1 MFTRKMKICL
11 TAIGLFFAAA
21 AAASAGVGAGIDPV
35 LVRITGSS
43 VNIRAEGSRT
53 GRVIGRFAGGE
64 TAVVLR
70 EEQGVDTYPWS
81 LVIARVPLP
90 DGPVVEGW
98 VYGQY
103 VEPLP
108 QGEWF
113 GNTGGAQSLAF
124 DAFFLATQERLGST
138 PEEAVQKLGKPIS
151 RNDREVPGRH
161 DPSYKVTFTELSYP
175 GLELRFFSTKDN
187 RALIGARVTQGDY
200 VLGRSVRLDAGHRE
214 VFLELGPPRFQDG
227 PVFGW
232 SDEAGYAELQVTFSG
247 GKVLL
252 VDFSVEPD

>member
-1 MFTRKMKICL
+1 MLTRKFIVCL
-11 TAIGLFFAAA
+11 AALGLLYIAA
-21 AAASAGVGAGIDPV
+21 AAASAEVDPV

-53 GRVIGRFAGGE
+53 GRVIGRFSGGE
-64 TAVVLR
+64 TAVVMR
-70 EEQGVDTYPWS
+70 EEQGADPFPWS
-81 LVIARVPLP
+81 LVIARVPYP

-108 QGEWF
+108 QGEWS
-113 GNTGGAQSLAF
+113 GSVSGAQGLAF
-124 DAFFLATQERLGST
+124 DAFYLATQERFGST
-138 PEEAVQKLGKPIS
+138 PEEAVRKLGKPLS

-161 DPSYKVTFTELSYP
+161 DPSYRVKFTELSYP
-175 GLELRFFSTKDN
+175 GLELRYFSTKDS
-187 RALIGARVTQGDY
+187 RALIGARVTEGDY
-200 VLGRSVRLDAGHRE
+200 LLGKAVRLDASPRQ
-214 VFLELGPPRFQDG
+214 VLLELGPPQFQDG

-232 SDEAGYAELQVTFSG
+232 SDEADYASLEVTFSS
-247 GKVLL
+247 GKALL

>member
-1 MFTRKMKICL
+1 MAMFTGKLKVYL
-11 TAIGLFFAAA
+11 AVVGLFFAAPA
-21 AAASAGVGAGIDPV
+21 ACPEEMDPV

-43 VNIRAEGSRT
+43 VNIRAEASRT
-53 GRVIGRFAGGE
+53 GRVIGRFSGGE

-70 EEQGVDTYPWS
+70 EEQGADPFPWS
-81 LVIARVPLP
+81 LVIARVPYP

-108 QGEWF
+108 QGEWS
-113 GNTGGAQSLAF
+113 GSVSGAQGLAF
-124 DAFFLATQERLGST
+124 DSFYLATQERFGST
-138 PEEAVQKLGKPIS
+138 PEEAVRKLGKPLS

-175 GLELRFFSTKDN
+175 GLELRYFSTKDS
-187 RALIGARVTQGDY
+187 RALIGARVTEGDY
-200 VLGRSVRLDAGHRE
+200 LLGRAVRLDASPRQ
-214 VFLELGPPRFQDG
+214 VLLELGPPQFQDG
-227 PVFGW
+227 AVFGW
-232 SDEAGYAELQVTFSG
+232 SDEADYASLEVTFSS
-247 GKVLL
+247 GKALL

>member
-1 MFTRKMKICL
+1 MMSTRKMKICL
-11 TAIGLFFAAA
+11 TVLGLFFAAA
-21 AAASAGVGAGIDPV
+21 AAAAASAEVDPV

-53 GRVIGRFAGGE
+53 GTVIGRFAGGE

-70 EEQGVDTYPWS
+70 EEQTGDTYPWS
-81 LVIARVPLP
+81 MVIARVPWP

-108 QGEWF
+108 QGEWS
-113 GNTGGAQSLAF
+113 GNVSGAQGLAF
-124 DAFFLATQERLGST
+124 DAFYLATQEQFGST
-138 PEEAVQKLGKPIS
+138 PEQAVRKLGKPLS

-161 DPSYKVTFTELSYP
+161 DPSYMVTFTELSYP
-175 GLELRFFSTKDN
+175 NLELRFFSTKDN
-187 RALIGARVTQGDY
+187 RALIGARVTGGDH
-200 VLGRSVRLDAGHRE
+200 VLGKAVRMDAPGRQ
-214 VFLELGPPRFQDG
+214 VFLELGLPQFQDG
-227 PVFGW
+227 SVFGW
-232 SDEAGYAELQVTFSG
+232 SDEAGDAELQVTFSG

>member
-1 MFTRKMKICL
+1 MMLTRKFIVCL
-11 TAIGLFFAAA
+11 AALGLLYIAA
-21 AAASAGVGAGIDPV
+21 AAASAEVDPV

-53 GRVIGRFAGGE
+53 GRVIGRFSGGE
-64 TAVVLR
+64 TAVVMR
-70 EEQGVDTYPWS
+70 EEQGADPFPWS
-81 LVIARVPLP
+81 LVIARVPYP

-108 QGEWF
+108 QGEWS
-113 GNTGGAQSLAF
+113 GSVSGAQGLAF
-124 DAFFLATQERLGST
+124 DAFYLATQERFGST
-138 PEEAVQKLGKPIS
+138 PEEAVRKLGKPLS

-161 DPSYKVTFTELSYP
+161 DPSYRVKFTELSYP
-175 GLELRFFSTKDN
+175 GLELRYFSTKDS
-187 RALIGARVTQGDY
+187 RALIGARVTEGDY
-200 VLGRSVRLDAGHRE
+200 LLGKAVRLDASPRQ
-214 VFLELGPPRFQDG
+214 VLLELGPPQFQDG

-232 SDEAGYAELQVTFSG
+232 SDEADYASLEVTFSS
-247 GKVLL
+247 GKALL

>member
-1 MFTRKMKICL
+1 MMSTRKMKICL
-11 TAIGLFFAAA
+11 AVLGLFFAAA
-21 AAASAGVGAGIDPV
+21 AAASADVDPV
-35 LVRITGSS
+35 LVKITGSS
-43 VNIRAEGSRT
+43 VNIRAEGSKT
-53 GRVIGRFAGGE
+53 GKVIGRFAGGE

-70 EEQGVDTYPWS
+70 EEQTGDTYPWS
-81 LVIARVPLP
+81 QVIARVPWP

-108 QGEWF
+108 QGEWS
-113 GNTGGAQSLAF
+113 GNVSGAQGLAF
-124 DAFFLATQERLGST
+124 DAFYLATGETFGST
-138 PEEAVQKLGKPIS
+138 AEEAVRKLGKPLS

-161 DPSYKVTFTELSYP
+161 DPSYRVKFTELSYP
-175 GLELRFFSTKDN
+175 GLELRYFSTKDN
-187 RALIGARVTQGDY
+187 KALIGARVTNGDH
-200 VLGRSVRLDAGHRE
+200 VLGKAVRIDAPVRQ
-214 VFLELGPPRFQDG
+214 VLLELGPPQFQDG

-232 SDEAGYAELQVTFSG
+232 SDEAEYASLEVTFSG

>member
-1 MFTRKMKICL
+1 MFTRRKFIVCL
-11 TAIGLFFAAA
+11 AALGVLFAAA
-21 AAASAGVGAGIDPV
+21 GASAEVDPV
-35 LVRITGSS
+35 FVRITGSS
-43 VNIRAEGSRT
+43 VNIRDEGSRS
-53 GRVIGRFAGGE
+53 GRVIGRFSGGE

-70 EEQGVDTYPWS
+70 EEQGADTFPWS
-81 LVIARVPLP
+81 LVISRVPLP

-113 GNTGGAQSLAF
+113 GNTCGAQSLAF
-124 DAFFLATQERLGST
+124 DAFFLATTETFGRT
-138 PEEAVQKLGKPIS
+138 AEEAVRKLGKPLS

-175 GLELRFFSTKDN
+175 GLELSYFSTKDN

-200 VLGRSVRLDAGHRE
+200 VLGKAVRLDASPRQ
-214 VFLELGPPRFQDG
+214 VFLELGPPRFQNG
-227 PVFGW
+227 TVFGW
-232 SDEAGYAELQVTFSG
+232 TDEAEYASLEVTFSG